1 MTSFLT
7 GLSDRVGD
15 WIIGEEQPGPT
26 SRRDSAIERL
36 QLDLDVLHVPWSVS
50 GRMRVALRRRYALR
64 RVRLTVFTFV
74 RMQFVLSV
82 LVGGFLLLL
91 WLAGPPPADRSARQT
106 GPRLTERGEDV
117 FEALGWVVVGVFGLA
132 LTALLVTSTAA
143 AFMGGR
149 RARTALR
156 YTLVMQIAAAISAC
170 AAARQAGGERAAR
183 KFRSVAKHLAKVS
196 RGIERSH
203 RTRGTVPR
211 LSHRRRALKSHQRLV
226 VGALR
231 RAESRLDA
239 SPAEG
244 LRELAELLV
253 AIAENYVQ
261 GRIGELLG
269 DEDLQDV
276 EPEPDRGR
284 VRWFAA
290 LGLSIAAITGVA
302 LLDLPSAAEPSIIS
316 GVALLVTGLVYGP
329 SVRRAVDIIEIS
341 RGGAQ

>member
-1 MTSFLT
+1 MTTFLK
-7 GLSDRVGD
+7 GLHERVDD
-15 WIIGEEQPGPT
+15 WIVGEEQPEPT
-26 SRRDSAIERL
+26 SRQDSAIERL

-64 RVRLTVFTFV
+64 RVRLAVFIFL
-74 RMQFVLSV
+74 RMQCVLFA
-82 LVGGFLLLL
+82 LGAGFFLLL
-91 WLAGPPPADRSARQT
+91 WLAGPPPADLSARQT

-117 FEALGWVVVGVFGLA
+117 LEPLAWVVAIAFGIA
-132 LTALLVTSTAA
+132 LTYLLATGMAA
-143 AFMGGR
+143 AFMGAR

-156 YTLVMQIAAAISAC
+156 YTLVMQIAVAISAC

-183 KFRSVAKHLAKVS
+183 RFRSVAKQLAKVS

-211 LSHRRRALKSHQRLV
+211 WSHRRRVLKSHQRLV

-253 AIAENYVQ
+253 TIAESYVQ
-261 GRIGELLG
+261 GRIGELLT
-269 DEDLQDV
+269 DEDLQGV

-284 VRWFAA
+284 LRWFAA